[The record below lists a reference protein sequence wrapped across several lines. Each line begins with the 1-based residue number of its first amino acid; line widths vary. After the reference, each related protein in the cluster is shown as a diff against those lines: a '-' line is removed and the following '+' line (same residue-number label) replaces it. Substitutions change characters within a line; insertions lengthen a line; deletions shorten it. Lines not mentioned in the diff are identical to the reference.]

1 MRIFLYVCI
10 CLFLSQIS
18 SCSRNGADFYECNL
32 IHSSVTMDVEGR
44 DRIETMC
51 NQMHPAIVA
60 DSMQSGLQ
68 DIRMSS
74 GSIDEL
80 KQIIVVNQTGDFI
93 VTEVIVDV
101 ASSAKPSE
109 SVRIK
114 FEVEAKPLA
123 KTHSPFVDTAI
134 KGDFTWAI
142 VSVKGRRYR

>member
-1 MRIFLYVCI
+1 M
-10 CLFLSQIS
+10 
-18 SCSRNGADFYECNL
+18 
-32 IHSSVTMDVEGR
+32 HSSVTMDGKAR
-44 DRIETMC
+44 DVIKTMC

-74 GSIDEL
+74 GSIDQL
-80 KQIIVVNQTGDFI
+80 KQIMVVNQTGDFI

-101 ASSAKPSE
+101 SSSAKPSE

-123 KTHSPFVDTAI
+123 KTYSPFVDTAI